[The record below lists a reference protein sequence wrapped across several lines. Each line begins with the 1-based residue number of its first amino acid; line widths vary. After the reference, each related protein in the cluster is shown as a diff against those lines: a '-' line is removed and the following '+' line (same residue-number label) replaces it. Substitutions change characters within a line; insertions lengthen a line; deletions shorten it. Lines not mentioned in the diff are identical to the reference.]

1 MSSSTNGDSGDGP
14 RFERHNFWLHP
25 GALGPVFLAL
35 ALWVLVPAGCAG
47 PALNPDMH
55 NTFLDSHDLVVMTD
69 KMAASIASDP
79 ILASLTARGPITIVL
94 TPLKNETNEIIT
106 RGQGDAFLHR
116 LRVLL
121 VAHQSLRNRFVFII
135 NPTSYQRLAQQG
147 ISTADLGGAQGPL
160 KPTYA
165 LQATFYADTKV
176 AAEYR
181 SDYYLCTFFL
191 TDIST
196 GRILWEGSYETKKA
210 VHGGFLY

>member
-1 MSSSTNGDSGDGP
+1 MRVGTP
-14 RFERHNFWLHP
+14 RQMMVSRLCARLFACIFPSL
-25 GALGPVFLAL
+25 LLSCL
-35 ALWVLVPAGCAG
+35 LLAGCSG
-47 PALNPDMH
+47 PAISTQSRTP
-55 NTFLDSHDLVVMTD
+55 FLDSRDLINMTN
-69 KMAASIASDP
+69 KMAVAITTDPVIAT
-79 ILASLTARGPITIVL
+79 LTDREPMVIVL

-210 VHGGFLY
+210 VHSGFLY